1 MADLAGWSY
10 VAGGNTADRRNAEL
24 TRYFGFGLAGD
35 ILFKGSFYFFKVRI
49 VFCRDRLG
57 LC

>member
-24 TRYFGFGLAGD
+24 TRYFGFGLARD
-35 ILFKGSFYFFKVRI
+35 ILFKGSFYFFKLESCFVVI
-49 VFCRDRLG
+49 G
-57 LC
+57 